1 MKGKDNIHL
10 TFSATSISS
19 IVIEMGRKGI
29 QIQTLN
35 EVNGAT
41 QTYAT
46 HAGSSSELTCVGK
59 PTLEY
64 AIQVKKGNEGKKHNY
79 LINTPLNPLHSTFVN

>member
-1 MKGKDNIHL
+1 MKGKDTSHL
-10 TFSATSISS
+10 VFTATSISS

-35 EVNGAT
+35 DVNGAT

-46 HAGSSSELTCVGK
+46 HTGTSYVLTCVGK
-59 PTLEY
+59 PPLEY
-64 AIQVKKGNEGKKHNY
+64 AIQVKQGNEGKKHNY

>member
-1 MKGKDNIHL
+1 
-10 TFSATSISS
+10 
-19 IVIEMGRKGI
+19 MGRKGI
-29 QIQTLN
+29 QIQTLD

-46 HAGSSSELTCVGK
+46 HTGSSSELTCVGK

-64 AIQVKKGNEGKKHNY
+64 AIQVKKATRIQTQTKTRTTNKQTRKHTEYVLTALYRQETDNC
-79 LINTPLNPLHSTFVN
+79 NRSKF

>member
-1 MKGKDNIHL
+1 
-10 TFSATSISS
+10 
-19 IVIEMGRKGI
+19 MGRKGI

-46 HAGSSSELTCVGK
+46 HTSYVLTCVGK

-64 AIQVKKGNEGKKHNY
+64 AIQVKQGNEGKKHNY

>member
-1 MKGKDNIHL
+1 MKGKHTSHL
-10 TFSATSISS
+10 PFTATSISN
-19 IVIEMGRKGI
+19 IVIEMDRKGI

-46 HAGSSSELTCVGK
+46 HTGSSSELTCVGK

-64 AIQVKKGNEGKKHNY
+64 AIQVKKATRAK
-79 LINTPLNPLHSTFVN
+79 STII

>member
-1 MKGKDNIHL
+1 
-10 TFSATSISS
+10 
-19 IVIEMGRKGI
+19 MGRKGI

-46 HAGSSSELTCVGK
+46 HTGTSYVLTCVGK

-64 AIQVKKGNEGKKHNY
+64 AIQVKKATRAK
-79 LINTPLNPLHSTFVN
+79 STII

>member
-1 MKGKDNIHL
+1 
-10 TFSATSISS
+10 
-19 IVIEMGRKGI
+19 MGRKGI
-29 QIQTLN
+29 QIQTLD

-46 HAGSSSELTCVGK
+46 HTGSSSELTCVGK

-64 AIQVKKGNEGKKHNY
+64 AIQVKKATRAK
-79 LINTPLNPLHSTFVN
+79 STII

>member
-1 MKGKDNIHL
+1 MVKGKDNSHL

-19 IVIEMGRKGI
+19 IVIVMGRKGI
-29 QIQTLN
+29 KIQTLD

-46 HAGSSSELTCVGK
+46 HTGSSSELTCVGK

-64 AIQVKKGNEGKKHNY
+64 AIQVKKATRAK
-79 LINTPLNPLHSTFVN
+79 STII

>member
-1 MKGKDNIHL
+1 MVKGKDNSHL
-10 TFSATSISS
+10 TFSATSIAS

-29 QIQTLN
+29 QIQTLDV
-35 EVNGAT
+35 VNGAT

-46 HAGSSSELTCVGK
+46 HTGSSSELTCVGK

-64 AIQVKKGNEGKKHNY
+64 AIQVKKATRAK
-79 LINTPLNPLHSTFVN
+79 STII